1 MVTIP
6 SSLLTGNASY
16 TPRTNLLG
24 LYPLIPYADPQTSYA
39 KSGDRRILWDR
50 GEHPQPKQPRKA
62 GCAKKGRPP
71 HERLF
76 VGRAT

>member
-6 SSLLTGNASY
+6 SSSLTGNASY
-16 TPRTNLLG
+16 TPRANSLG

-39 KSGDRRILWDR
+39 KSGDRRILWDLR
-50 GEHPQPKQPRKA
+50 GHPQPKQLKKGWMR
-62 GCAKKGRPP
+62 KKGRPP